1 MIKKLIRNFE
11 KRRLYRTYP
20 YHWNYRL
27 GFVDGMQEISYLV
40 AGVQQT
46 AFLQSLSDEPVSEV
60 FVCFNGARRLGL
72 DWMEITRH
80 IPEANFL
87 IIDYPG
93 GGLNPEIPGRCLNSF
108 EETVMESAKK
118 AVEKLQRLGKLK
130 KDAAVKSIG
139 FSLGC
144 GFAARFAAEI
154 HAEHLI
160 LLAPFETLERIAR
173 LKKSKL
179 ATWFGKFGVLETERW
194 LFEYAEQN
202 QAKIDIIH
210 GTEDSTIPF
219 YMGEN
224 LAKSAASFLT
234 GEEDDRLNRLRFH
247 ALEGTEHDLL
257 AQSAV
262 VDLIKKQVGM
272 GS

>member
-20 YHWNYRL
+20 YHWNYRF
-27 GFVDGMQEISYLV
+27 GFVDGMEEIPYLV
-40 AGVQQT
+40 SGVQQA
-46 AFLQSLSDEPVSEV
+46 AFFQSLAEDPVSEV
-60 FVCFNGARRLGL
+60 FVCFNGARRVGL
-72 DWMEITRH
+72 DWTEITRH
-80 IPEANFL
+80 IPEGSFL
-87 IIDYPG
+87 LIDYPG

-108 EETVMESAKK
+108 EEVVMESAKK
-118 AVEKLQRLGKLK
+118 AVEKLKRLGKLK
-130 KDAAVKSIG
+130 KDAAVKSVG

-144 GFAARFAAEI
+144 GFAARFAAEMN
-154 HAEHLI
+154 ADHLM

-210 GTEDSTIPF
+210 GTEDSTVPF
-219 YMGEN
+219 FMGEN
-224 LAKSAASFLT
+224 LAKSAAAFMPGDEAERLS
-234 GEEDDRLNRLRFH
+234 RLNFH
-247 ALEGTEHDLL
+247 ALEGNEHDLL
-257 AQSAV
+257 AQPAV
-262 VDLIKKQVGM
+262 VELIKKQVGM
-272 GS
+272 SG